1 MADWKKIKK
10 EYIAGGISHR
20 QLSEKHGVSYS
31 TLKKVAAR
39 EHWTDMRN
47 QAEAKENAKVV
58 EAVSSKN
65 ALFEDA
71 VELALMAACDY
82 LNRSSGRMR
91 AADIKDM
98 TSALKNLRDLKGIR
112 HEADAEEQR
121 ARIEA
126 LRARTAMNKPVDDED
141 EQGGVIVLSDVEDTP
156 MEVEDE

>member
-47 QAEAKENAKVV
+47 QAEAKENARVV

-71 VELALMAACDY
+71 VELALRAACDY
-82 LNRSSGRMR
+82 LSHSSGRMR
-91 AADIKDM
+91 ASDIKDL
-98 TSALKNLRDLKGIR
+98 TSALKNLRDLKGIK
-112 HEADAEEQR
+112 HEADAEEQK

-126 LRARTAMNKPVDDED
+126 LRARVALSKGTEDED
-141 EQGGVIVLSDVEDTP
+141 EQGGVIVLSPVDEAPT
-156 MEVEDE
+156 EVDDE